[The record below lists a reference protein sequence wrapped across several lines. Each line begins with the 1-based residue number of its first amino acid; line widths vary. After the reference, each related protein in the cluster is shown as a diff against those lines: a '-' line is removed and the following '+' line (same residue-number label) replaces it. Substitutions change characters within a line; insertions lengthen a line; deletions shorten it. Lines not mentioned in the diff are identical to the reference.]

1 MVSLLSVVAAVP
13 LFKTRQ
19 TNSDL
24 IQYESLRT
32 HHRHSCACWRRIN
45 SVPAQFRIDEC
56 LGTLP
61 LNIYPR
67 GGESRAVATSEKA
80 KITGHVCGNR
90 TIYL

>member
-1 MVSLLSVVAAVP
+1 MVSWLSVVVVVP

-19 TNSDL
+19 TKSDL

-45 SVPAQFRIDEC
+45 VSLKHIRIDER
-56 LGTLP
+56 LSALP

-67 GGESRAVATSEKA
+67 GGESRTVTTSKKA

-90 TIYL
+90 

>member
-1 MVSLLSVVAAVP
+1 MVSWLSVVVAVP

-45 SVPAQFRIDEC
+45 VSLKHIRLDEC
-56 LGTLP
+56 PRALP
-61 LNIYPR
+61 VNIDSR
-67 GGESRAVATSEKA
+67 GRESRTVATSEKA

-90 TIYL
+90 